1 METRDIMI
9 VNSVDMSKT
18 TISTNATTLGELKRE
33 LDAKG
38 INYEGMSFFEGISKT
53 ELKSDESQLPT
64 NVNYKGTITNNLV
77 FRLTK
82 TSKKIQSGAY
92 TRNELYSYIK
102 ENDLKS
108 AFYNEYSKN
117 YTNAST
123 DILSDFV
130 NRHMNKV
137 KQSKFEEKNLQ
148 EMQETV
154 QKVKEMQETQ
164 ETQQECNHCCCDCVK
179 QALLIL
185 VEDLYDSDVIFD
197 SIYDKIKSLLGNV
210 ENNCN
215 YQAKTDEKQLYSD
228 SELNDLFKDF

>member
-123 DILSDFV
+123 DILTDFV

-137 KQSKFEEKNLQ
+137 KQSEFEKKNLQ

-185 VEDLYDSDVIFD
+185 VEDLFDSDAIFD
-197 SIYDKIKSLLGNV
+197 NTYDKIKSLLGNV
-210 ENNCN
+210 ENGCS

>member
-33 LDAKG
+33 LNAKG
-38 INYEGMSFFEGISKT
+38 INYTGMSFFEGISKT

-82 TSKKIQSGAY
+82 TSKKIESGAY
-92 TRNELYSYIK
+92 TRSELYSYIK

-108 AFYNEYSKN
+108 EFFNQYNKN

-123 DILSDFV
+123 DMLVDFV
-130 NRHMNKV
+130 NMHM
-137 KQSKFEEKNLQ
+137 SKSTQL
-148 EMQETV
+148 
-154 QKVKEMQETQ
+154 VKEEVK
-164 ETQQECNHCCCDCVK
+164 EEVQECNHCNCDK
-179 QALLIL
+179 IMHALSVLI
-185 VEDLYDSDVIFD
+185 EELYNDDIIYE
-197 SIYDKIKSLLGNV
+197 SIYDKLKLILDDQTGCQYKS
-210 ENNCN
+210 
-215 YQAKTDEKQLYSD
+215 QTDEKQLYSD
-228 SELNDLFKDF
+228 KELDDLFRGL

>member
-92 TRNELYSYIK
+92 TRNELYSYIR

-123 DILSDFV
+123 DTLTDFV
-130 NRHMNKV
+130 NKHMNKV
-137 KQSKFEEKNLQ
+137 EQSEFEKKNLQ
-148 EMQETV
+148 EMQEV
-154 QKVKEMQETQ
+154 
-164 ETQQECNHCCCDCVK
+164 QQECNHCCCDCVK
-179 QALLIL
+179 EALLIL
-185 VEDLYDSDVIFD
+185 VEDLFDNDFIFD
-197 SIYDKIKSLLGNV
+197 GTYDKIKSLLGNV
-210 ENNCN
+210 ENDCN

>member
-102 ENDLKS
+102 ENNLKS
-108 AFYNEYSKN
+108 TFYNEYSKN

-123 DILSDFV
+123 DTLTDFV

-137 KQSKFEEKNLQ
+137 EQSEFEKKNLQ

-164 ETQQECNHCCCDCVK
+164 QKCNHCCCDCVK
-179 QALLIL
+179 EALLIL
-185 VEDLYDSDVIFD
+185 VEDLFDNDFIFD
-197 SIYDKIKSLLGNV
+197 GTYDKIKSLLGNV
-210 ENNCN
+210 ENGYN
-215 YQAKTDEKQLYSD
+215 YHAKTDEKQLYSD

>member
-123 DILSDFV
+123 DILTDFV

-137 KQSKFEEKNLQ
+137 EQSKFEEKNLQ

-185 VEDLYDSDVIFD
+185 VEDLFD
-197 SIYDKIKSLLGNV
+197 NEYIYDTTYENIKSVLGNV
-210 ENNCN
+210 ENDCT

>member
-18 TISTNATTLGELKRE
+18 TISTDATTLGELKRE
-33 LDAKG
+33 LDVKG

-108 AFYNEYSKN
+108 TFYNEYSKN

-123 DILSDFV
+123 DTLIDFV

-137 KQSKFEEKNLQ
+137 EKSKQEA
-148 EMQETV
+148 
-154 QKVKEMQETQ
+154 
-164 ETQQECNHCCCDCVK
+164 QQECNHCCCDCIK
-179 QALLIL
+179 KALLIL
-185 VEDLYDSDVIFD
+185 VEDLFD
-197 SIYDKIKSLLGNV
+197 GDCIYDTTYKKIKSLLGKV
-210 ENNCN
+210 EYGCDC
-215 YQAKTDEKQLYSD
+215 YSKTDEKQLYSD

>member
-92 TRNELYSYIK
+92 TRSELYSYIK

-123 DILSDFV
+123 DTLIDFV
-130 NRHMNKV
+130 NRHRNKV
-137 KQSKFEEKNLQ
+137 EQSKFEEKNLQ

-154 QKVKEMQETQ
+154 QKVKEAQEAQ

-185 VEDLYDSDVIFD
+185 VEDLFDSDA
-197 SIYDKIKSLLGNV
+197 IYESTYNNIKSLLGNV
-210 ENNCN
+210 ENDCN